1 MRRLRSPADLCA
13 FIRARGPFGLC
24 IWDFDGVV
32 CDSEP
37 WQAESY
43 RRVLLHRGV
52 RPPTGFFEPFVGLA
66 EPEIWD
72 RIGAQYGVTT
82 EWPELA
88 RERLEALRP
97 ALLNDA
103 PPNWFVRPALEA
115 LRGADTRSVIVSSG
129 NLSVIEAYLAA
140 WGLGDLF
147 DAVSGLGPGVKPKR
161 QRMSELLASARDRV
175 LLFEDVDAY
184 LALGSAHGAVVV
196 GVIHGLNAGALASA
210 DAVMLASPGR
220 PAGASAVRGYT
231 RRSGRG
237 GTPPAR
243 LTRRPC

>member
-1 MRRLRSPADLCA
+1 LRRLKSPADLSA

-43 RRVLLHRGV
+43 RTVLLRRGV
-52 RPPTGFFEPFVGLA
+52 CPPTDFFEPFVGLT

-72 RIGAQYGVTT
+72 GLVADFGVTT
-82 EWPELA
+82 ERSELA

-97 ALLNDA
+97 ALLRDA

-115 LRGADTRSVIVSSG
+115 LRGTGTRSVIVSSG

-140 WGLGDLF
+140 WGLSDLF
-147 DAVSGLGPGVKPKR
+147 DAVSGFGPGVAPKR

-184 LALGSAHGAVVV
+184 LALGSAHSAVVV
-196 GVIHGLNAGALASA
+196 GVIHGLNAGPLASA
-210 DAVMLASPGR
+210 DAVMLASPEMI
-220 PAGASAVRGYT
+220 GAT
-231 RRSGRG
+231 
-237 GTPPAR
+237 AR
-243 LTRRPC
+243 